1 MTPMMDNKAGKAMVL
16 TNRDL
21 HILTDVSQFRILT
34 REQLERLG
42 HFQSKTRANAV
53 LLRLVRFGYLSRRYQ
68 PAVAG
73 TQRALYFLGP
83 KGVALTQ
90 ASNPSERRNI
100 KALSDLFLAHQLLVT
115 DVHIGFRKE
124 ASVQIERWMTDEDL
138 RTASFGIVPD
148 GHIEYT
154 LAEKRFGAFV
164 ELDRGTET
172 LGRFQGKVR
181 AYLLLTTTD
190 AYRKAFGRTFFRVL
204 VVAPSANRIEHL
216 RKATAAI
223 TDRIFWFTTI
233 DRFTVEGPLANI
245 WLRPAG
251 PERHSLTES

>member
-1 MTPMMDNKAGKAMVL
+1 MTPMTDNKAGRAMVL
-16 TNRDL
+16 THRDL
-21 HILTDVSQFRILT
+21 RIVTDVNQFRILT

-53 LLRLVRFGYLSRRYQ
+53 LLRLVRFGYLSRRYL

-90 ASNPSERRNI
+90 GTNPSERRNI
-100 KALSDLFLAHQLLVT
+100 KAISDLFLAHQLLVT
-115 DVHIGFRKE
+115 DVHIGFRRD
-124 ASVQIERWMTDEDL
+124 ASVRIERWMTDEDL
-138 RTASFGIVPD
+138 RTSQLGIVPD

-154 LAEKRFGAFV
+154 HGDKRFGAFL

-172 LGRFQGKVR
+172 LGRFQAKVR
-181 AYLLLTTTD
+181 AYIHLTTTD
-190 AYRKAFGRTFFRVL
+190 GYRKAFGHTFFRVL
-204 VVAPSANRIEHL
+204 VVAPSATRIEHL
-216 RKATAAI
+216 RTVTAAI
-223 TDRIFWFTTI
+223 TDRIFWFTTVE
-233 DRFTVEGPLANI
+233 RLTVEGPLANI
-245 WLRPAG
+245 WLRPVG

>member
-1 MTPMMDNKAGKAMVL
+1 MMDNKAGRAMML
-16 TNRDL
+16 THRDL
-21 HILTDVSQFRILT
+21 RIVTDVSQFRILT
-34 REQLERLG
+34 RDQLERLG

-53 LLRLVRFGYLSRRYQ
+53 LLRMVRFGYLSRRYQ

-73 TQRALYFLGP
+73 TQRALYFLGS
-83 KGVALTQ
+83 KGVALTE

-100 KALSDLFLAHQLLVT
+100 KALSDLFLAHQLLIT
-115 DVHIGFRKE
+115 DVHIGFRRE
-124 ASVQIERWMTDEDL
+124 VSVGIERWMTDEDL
-138 RTASFGIVPD
+138 RASQLGIVPD

-154 LAEKRFGAFV
+154 HGEKRFGAFL

-181 AYLLLTTTD
+181 AYIHLTTSD
-190 AYRKAFGRTFFRVL
+190 GYRKAFSRTFFRVL
-204 VVAPSANRIEHL
+204 VVAPSATRIEHL
-216 RKATAAI
+216 RTITAAI

-233 DRFTVEGPLANI
+233 ERLTVEGPLANI
-245 WLRPAG
+245 WLRPLG